1 MVQIKENRGGLWI
14 WRRNCTRILVV
25 VALMSIVQFKG
36 TYPIFGGEQASSSA
50 LNLTLDQTKDDN
62 SDWEIKPLNIMKSR
76 SQGFRPV
83 YIYSNVTPDH
93 MKKYSQEKQ
102 DQIILA
108 LTKANDDKA
117 NLSPRAEPHFFVDLA
132 ANDALVLSN
141 TFLLEKNGWEGV
153 CIEANPEYWYRLASF
168 RTCTIIGAAVGG
180 KPEDDGLEV
189 DFALKGVY
197 GGVVRPGLDN
207 NEKNSKNII
216 QVKRNLVSILTIFNQ
231 TNVPHVID
239 YMSLDVEGAESLVM
253 EHFPWSDYSF
263 KFLTIERPKKDL
275 KDKLKSNG
283 YKMVLVLT
291 KYGETLWIHQPTVLL
306 PFEEI
311 WSIAGEYNN
320 THFTRV
326 TD

>member
-1 MVQIKENRGGLWI
+1 MQIKKKIEGRGGWGNISLPA
-14 WRRNCTRILVV
+14 ILIVM
-25 VALMSIVQFKG
+25 ALISIVHFKR
-36 TYPIFGGEQASSSA
+36 YPSFGGEQVRSA
-50 LNLTLDQTKDDN
+50 LNLTLDQTKTKDDN
-62 SDWEIKPLNIMKSR
+62 IDWEIKPLTIMKSR

-93 MKKYSQEKQ
+93 MGQYSQEKQ

-117 NLSPRAEPHFFVDLA
+117 NLSPRVEPHFFVDLA

-141 TFLLEKNGWEGV
+141 TFVLEKNGWEGV
-153 CIEANPEYWYRLASF
+153 CIEANPEYWYRLAIF

-189 DFALKGVY
+189 NFALKGVF
-197 GGVVRPGLDN
+197 GGVVGHDTDN
-207 NEKNSKNII
+207 NEDNSANVV
-216 QVKRNLVSILTIFNQ
+216 QVKRNLVSIFTIFNQ
-231 TNVPHVID
+231 TNVPRVID
-239 YMSLDVEGAESLVM
+239 YLSLDVEGAESLVM

-263 KFLTIERPKKDL
+263 KFLTIERPKDDL
-275 KDKLKSNG
+275 KEKLKLNG

-291 KYGETLWIHQPTVLL
+291 LYGETLWIHQPSVLL
-306 PFEEI
+306 PLEEI